1 MARRRLE
8 RRAAAPVAQA
18 KVRRPSITATLFFG
32 AITLYLGV
40 NVANSGVQEWR
51 LYQQA
56 CVLDKERN
64 LVITQQAELDAQI
77 AASRTNAGIE
87 RLAREQLGLVK
98 GTEIPVKTAQPAVVM
113 VAQAPRPQAGMQPAL
128 AALVRWFAPL
138 GPGL

>member
-8 RRAAAPVAQA
+8 RRVVTPQVQA
-18 KVRRPSITATLFFG
+18 KPRRPSLTATLVFG
-32 AITLYLGV
+32 AVTLYLGV

-56 CVLDKERN
+56 CVLEKERAA
-64 LVITQQAELDAQI
+64 VQAQEAELDAQI
-77 AASRTNAGIE
+77 AAARTNAGIE

-98 GTEIPVKTAQPAVVM
+98 GAEIPVKTAQPAVVV
-113 VAQAPRPQAGMQPAL
+113 VAPQAKPQAGMQPAL

-138 GPGL
+138 GPGI